1 MNRKNL
7 ATFCFVLFSAC
18 ALAQRGAITTFR
30 VDGLIISKA
39 RYDSL
44 RIEREHITRIR
55 SLPPAEAASVYGSRA
70 SAGVAEITTSKMFVV
85 KAATGAVQSAS
96 NPQEKETLLSAIT
109 ESQILRIRN
118 IDARTLRSEF
128 GKENSAGGVVVYLRE

>member
-1 MNRKNL
+1 MKTKIVP
-7 ATFCFVLFSAC
+7 TFCLVLLSLC
-18 ALAQRGAITTFR
+18 AMAQRTTITTFR

-55 SLPPAEAASVYGSRA
+55 SLPPAEAASVYGGRA
-70 SAGVAEITTSKMFVV
+70 TAGVAEITTSKMFVV
-85 KAATGAVQSAS
+85 KQATGTVQSAS
-96 NPQEKETLLSAIT
+96 NPQEKETMLSPIT
-109 ESQILRIRN
+109 ESQILRLRN
-118 IDARTLRSEF
+118 VNAQTLRAEF